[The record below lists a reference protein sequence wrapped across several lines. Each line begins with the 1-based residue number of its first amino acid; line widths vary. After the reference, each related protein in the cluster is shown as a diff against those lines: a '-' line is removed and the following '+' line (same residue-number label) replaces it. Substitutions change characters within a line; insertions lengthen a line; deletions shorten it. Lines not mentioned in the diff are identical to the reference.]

1 VLPPPRR
8 PAVWQL
14 IARQLIHFFA
24 LMLWI
29 AALLAAIANL
39 MPLAIGIVV
48 VIILNA
54 VFAFVQE
61 YRADRAAAR
70 LRSLL
75 PRRALVRRDDDLRM
89 VNADEL
95 VVGDCVVLG
104 PGDRVSADLRLTA
117 ADGLRIDTSLVT
129 GESVPVDAMAGA
141 KLFAGSHV
149 VEGEAEAHVVATGPR
164 TRLAGIQRLTT
175 ETPRPAPPLVREL
188 QRVVRT
194 ISGVAIGAGVAFF
207 VLTIATGSGPESAYL
222 VAIGV
227 TVALVPEALLPTVT
241 LSLALGGQRMARRS
255 ALVRRLESVE
265 TLGSTTF
272 ICTDKTGTLTRN
284 EMAVVEA
291 WTPSGGLV
299 SISSTGY
306 DPEAARLRGL
316 PGQTAL
322 LEAARAARATSTGRV
337 VRSDGAWEPR
347 GDPME
352 AAIDVFWR
360 RLGGETPDGE
370 IPFERRFP
378 FDPRRRR
385 ASAVVDGSLLV
396 KGAPDSVLG
405 LVIERADAL
414 AAAGGMAARGRR
426 VLAVACRPIGDEPL
440 PTSADE
446 AEQRLTVLGVL
457 GLEDPPRTGAA
468 AAIAA
473 CRGGGIRVAM
483 VTGDHAA
490 TARAIADEVGL
501 RHPDDPVLEGS
512 TLPEDDDAL
521 AALID
526 HDGIVLARVI
536 PEDKVRIARALR
548 SRGHVVA
555 MTGDGVNDGPAL
567 HEADIGVAMGRS
579 GTDVARETS
588 DLVLL
593 DDDFATIVAGV
604 EEGRAIY
611 ANARRFLTYHLTD
624 NVAELTPFAIW
635 ALSGGAIP
643 LALGVLQILALDI
656 GTDTLSATALGAEP
670 PRENLLKRPPAR
682 GRLLDGSV
690 ARRAFGLMGP
700 VEGVLTMTAFFA
712 SLVASGWV
720 PGSPFPTGPSLLM
733 ASGAAFATVVIA
745 QTANAFACRSTTQW
759 PGSLGWTSNR
769 LLVWGASIEL
779 LVAAACLLVPAVAE
793 ILGHRPPAL
802 AGWAVALASA
812 PVVLGVDAAA
822 KAWRRRTS

>member
-1 VLPPPRR
+1 
-8 PAVWQL
+8 
-14 IARQLIHFFA
+14 
-24 LMLWI
+24 MLWI
-29 AALLAAIANL
+29 AALLAAIAEL
-39 MPLAIGIVV
+39 TPLAIGIVV
-48 VIILNA
+48 VILLNA
-54 VFAFVQE
+54 TFAFIQE

-75 PRRALVRRDDDLRM
+75 PRRALVRRDDDLRL
-89 VNADEL
+89 VDADEL
-95 VVGDCVVLG
+95 VVGDCVVLA
-104 PGDRVSADLRLTA
+104 PGDRLSADLRLTV
-117 ADGLRIDTSLVT
+117 ADGLKIDTSLVT
-129 GESVPVDAMAGA
+129 GESVPVDATVGAEAFAGA
-141 KLFAGSHV
+141 HV
-149 VEGEAEAHVVATGPR
+149 VEGDAEAEVTATGAR
-164 TRLAGIQRLTT
+164 TRLAGIQRLAT

-194 ISGVAIGAGVAFF
+194 ISGVAIGTGLAFF
-207 VLTIATGSGPESAYL
+207 VLTMALGSGPENAYL
-222 VAIGV
+222 LAIGV

-265 TLGSTTF
+265 TLGSATF

-299 SISSTGY
+299 SIGSTGY
-306 DPEAARLRGL
+306 DPEAAQLRGL
-316 PGQTAL
+316 AAQAAL

-337 VRSDGAWEPR
+337 VRSNGAWEPR

-360 RLGGETPDGE
+360 RLGGDGPSGE
-370 IPFERRFP
+370 DRWERRFP
-378 FDPRRRR
+378 FDPHRRRT
-385 ASAVVDGSLLV
+385 STVLDGMVLV

-405 LVIERADAL
+405 LVVDR
-414 AAAGGMAARGRR
+414 AAAESAAERMAARGRR
-426 VLAVACRPIGDEPL
+426 VLAVACRTIGDEPF
-440 PTSADE
+440 PVTAE
-446 AEQRLTVLGVL
+446 AAEQRLTVLGVL
-457 GLEDPPRTGAA
+457 GLEDPPRAGAA

-473 CRGGGIRVAM
+473 CRRGGIRVAM
-483 VTGDHAA
+483 VTGDHAT
-490 TARAIADEVGL
+490 TARAIADEVEL
-501 RHPDDPVLEGS
+501 RHADDPVLEGS
-512 TLPEDDDAL
+512 ALPEDDDAL

-526 HDGIVLARVI
+526 HDGIVLARVT

-635 ALSGGAIP
+635 ALSGGTVP

-670 PRENLLKRPPAR
+670 PRQNLLERQPAR

-712 SLVASGWV
+712 SLVASGWE
-720 PGSPFPTGPSLLM
+720 PGHPFPTGPPLMM

-745 QTANAFACRSTTQW
+745 QTANAFACRSTTHW

-779 LVAAACLLVPAVAE
+779 VVAAACLLVPALAE
-793 ILGHRPPAL
+793 TLGQQPPDL
-802 AGWAVALASA
+802 AGWAVALMSA

-822 KAWRRRTS
+822 KAWRRHSS